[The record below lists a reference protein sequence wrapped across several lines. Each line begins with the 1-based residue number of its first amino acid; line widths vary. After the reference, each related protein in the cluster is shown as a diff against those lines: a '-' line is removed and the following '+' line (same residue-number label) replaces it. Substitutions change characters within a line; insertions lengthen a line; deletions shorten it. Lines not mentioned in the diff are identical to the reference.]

1 MGGGAGNDSYT
12 VTFIK
17 SADVPDNY
25 ADYLSYRDYSTGSSD
40 PIAIKDGAS
49 IKAGT
54 KINWER
60 KRDVSFYIDG
70 VEFQNDYEMPNHSL
84 TVEVVADG
92 HLEENVILAKSG
104 VPKPNAWN
112 TVTINANKGSFDN
125 GTGNVSS
132 LTLYVNPLYEV
143 ELIEAG
149 GTTSYS
155 YLYTLRAPKG
165 KIIKE
170 GLKGTFTAPN
180 TTFDITYDDLPNTT
194 ITLHNWDDNVVNPP
208 LTKPR
213 DTRFND
219 ILTDLREKQ
228 KQPKEGYKF
237 ICWTKRK
244 DMQNSLKSSTYRSK
258 INAGDFVWDQKYD
271 DIIYYYYNV
280 ADGYNGYKNNVDLYE
295 CITPI
300 NNTIVY
306 KFLARK
312 FKNGIDIDRVE
323 YVNVLGDN
331 SQTKYK
337 EFLNNTETGKK
348 LYKITSINPLQY
360 EEVTN
365 LDEIITT
372 DTALLELEGSQGEE
386 PGESEKH
393 RELLVVGEPKVKYT
407 EENTATLDL
416 SHMVVALVDAND
428 ESKVTYVPYE
438 KFNDYGI
445 TTSPAHGYALD
456 ATFNSKS
463 IKVKRGSNFT
473 YTKLGLMVKKENELY
488 IPYYEVLNAKLNESV
503 GKDIEFLDELSAEHK
518 KADRKPI
525 DYKVTLMS
533 NVLDFNKTYCHFSER
548 GFYNY
553 KFTDEDAGK
562 VYTLPVLVTY
572 RDGTTDKTNI
582 VIKVDPKPNQEES
595 AAPTVDEIKELS
607 TEITG
612 AGIKGAKIQVF
623 KGDKPIGEA
632 IVDQDNKWKITN
644 IDANE
649 LKKDD
654 SITVMQT
661 EDGKKATSTDATVI
675 ADTSKTDAEKYEA
688 KSTKIVK
695 EHGQAVTEEE
705 VKNAVTVEGYPANAT
720 KPVVTIDAGQTLPN
734 GQTAGTTKISVTVKY
749 PDSSEDKLQV
759 EVVVKDKV
767 SIAPAYHGNVHANP
781 LNPLPGDLVR
791 LTAIPDNGFELD
803 YFDVRDQ
810 FGNPVKVYGDYF
822 YMPDGPVNVHAVFR
836 EIGSYY
842 RPYYPDNYDYR
853 YRRNRRDNNYNK
865 DYNEKDTIVEENPV
879 KVYEAIALVTIG
891 SKNLEKT
898 VNGVHT
904 VTLMD
909 VAAQIKNGR
918 TMIPLRYVAEALG
931 FNVTWIKETRTVVI
945 YDNQFKVEIP
955 VDTNS
960 IIVNGV
966 KFESDVKPQLVN
978 NRTLLPIA
986 NIARALGLKDGTD
999 ILWNPTTRQATII
1012 RRVYSK

>member
-1 MGGGAGNDSYT
+1 MGGGTGNGSYT

-17 SADVPDNY
+17 SADVPNDY

-54 KINWER
+54 IINIER
-60 KRDVSFYIDG
+60 SGDVAFYIDG
-70 VEFQNDYEMPNHSL
+70 VEFQNGYKMPNHNL
-84 TVEVVADG
+84 TVEVIADG
-92 HLEENVILAKSG
+92 HLEENVLLAKPG
-104 VPKPNAWN
+104 VTKPNAWN
-112 TVTINANKGSFDN
+112 TVTINANGGSFDN

-132 LTLYVNPLYEV
+132 LILYVNPLYEV
-143 ELIEAG
+143 ELIKAG
-149 GTTSYS
+149 GSTSYS

-165 KIIKE
+165 NIIKE
-170 GLKGTFTAPN
+170 GLKGKFTDSN
-180 TTFDITYDDLPNTT
+180 TTFDITYDAMPNTT
-194 ITLHNWDDNVVNPP
+194 INLHNWDGIVVNPP
-208 LTKPR
+208 LTKTR
-213 DTRFND
+213 DTKFND
-219 ILTDLREKQ
+219 ILIELRKNQ

-258 INAGDFVWDQKYD
+258 IDAGDFVWNQKYD
-271 DIIYYYYNV
+271 DIIYYHYNV
-280 ADGYNGYKNNVDLYE
+280 ADGYNGNKDNVDLYE
-295 CITPI
+295 CITPM

-312 FKNGIDIDRVE
+312 FKNGIGIDKVE

-337 EFLNNTETGKK
+337 EFLENNESNKK
-348 LYKITSINPLQY
+348 LYKITETNPLQY

-365 LDEIITT
+365 LNEIINT
-372 DTALLELEGSQGEE
+372 DTALLELEGSQNEE

-407 EENTATLDL
+407 EDNTATLDL
-416 SHMVVALVDAND
+416 SHMVVELVDTND
-428 ESKVTYVPYE
+428 KSKVTYVPFE
-438 KFNDYGI
+438 EFGNNI
-445 TTSPAHGYALD
+445 TTSPAHGATLD

-463 IKVKRGSNFT
+463 IKVMHGNNFT
-473 YTKLGLMVKKENELY
+473 YTKLGLMVKKENKLY
-488 IPYYEVLNAKLNESV
+488 IPYYEVLNAKLNETSY
-503 GKDIEFLDELSAEHK
+503 GKEIEFLDETSTEHEK
-518 KADRKPI
+518 VEKNPI
-525 DYKVTLMS
+525 DYKVTLKS
-533 NVLDFNKTYCHFSER
+533 SVLDFSKKDCHFYEN
-548 GFYNY
+548 GFYTY

-562 VYTLPVLVTY
+562 VYTLPVRVTY
-572 RDGTTDKTNI
+572 RDGTTDETNI
-582 VIKVDPKPNQEES
+582 VIKVDPKPNQEAS
-595 AAPTVDEIKELS
+595 DAPNVDEIKELS

-612 AGIKGAKIQVF
+612 TGVKGAKIQVF

-632 IVDQDNKWKITN
+632 TVDQDNKWKITN

-654 SITVMQT
+654 KITVIQT
-661 EDGKKATSTDATVI
+661 EDGKKATSTDATVVEGPQVTKYTVTLAKTENGKVTVDKEEAVEGEEVTI
-675 ADTSKTDAEKYEA
+675 TATPTDAEHEVNTI
-688 KSTKIVK
+688 SVK
-695 EHGQAVTEEE
+695 DADNTEVE
-705 VKNAVTVEGYPANAT
+705 VKNNKFKMPAKNVTVT
-720 KPVVTIDAGQTLPN
+720 VTFRAKTVTPTPKGNLSIDPT
-734 GQTAGTTKISVTVKY
+734 
-749 PDSSEDKLQV
+749 
-759 EVVVKDKV
+759 
-767 SIAPAYHGNVHANP
+767 YHGNVYANP
-781 LNPLPGDLVR
+781 SNPLPGDLVR

-810 FGNPVKVYGDYF
+810 FDNPVKVYGDYF
-822 YMPDGPVNVHAVFR
+822 YMPDGPVTVYPVFK
-836 EIGSYY
+836 EIGSYH
-842 RPYYPDNYDYR
+842 RPYYPDNYEYR
-853 YRRNRRDNNYNK
+853 YRRNRKDNN
-865 DYNEKDTIVEENPV
+865 EEDTIVEENPV

-891 SKNLEKT
+891 SKKLEKT

-955 VDTNS
+955 VDTNR

-966 KFESDVKPQLVN
+966 KFESDVKPQIVN

-999 ILWNPTTRQATII
+999 ILWNPVTRQATII